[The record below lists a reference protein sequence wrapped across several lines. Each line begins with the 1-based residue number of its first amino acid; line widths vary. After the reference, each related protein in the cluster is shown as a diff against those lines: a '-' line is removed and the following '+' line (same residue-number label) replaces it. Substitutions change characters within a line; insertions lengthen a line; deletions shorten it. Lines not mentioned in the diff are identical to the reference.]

1 MACVCGLLTS
11 SKEPVP
17 LKSISVA
24 VAIRSFVADVTVT
37 LCYKNEE
44 QSPVESVFVFP
55 VDENSAVYGFQ
66 AEVNGKTIVAEMQE
80 KQQAQT
86 NYEDAVAQGQE
97 AFLLERDSSSGDV
110 FSCSVGHLPPGQ
122 EAKLSMSYVQ
132 ELPLEADGA
141 VRFVLP
147 AVLNPRYV
155 PAAEASSVTSRVPR
169 AARGEL
175 PYTLSVSANIHSP
188 YGIEKVQSNCTLG
201 PLEYLGPDRTAAQ
214 VSLAEGQ
221 QFERDV
227 ELLMYYKQVNT
238 PSVCVEAA
246 QPGAQPGSL
255 MGETTVMVSFYP
267 SIPDSKEQASTGEFI
282 FVLDRSG
289 SMSCPVSGKLR
300 SPMRID
306 SAKETLLLLLK
317 SLPLG
322 CFFNVYGFGST
333 FDSFF
338 PDSVEYTQQS
348 MEEAVQRVKALQAD
362 LGGTE
367 ILAPLKSIFSKA
379 CKPDHP
385 RQLYVFTDGD
395 VGNTGE
401 VIAEVRSHSPTHR
414 CFSFGIGEGA
424 STALIKGI
432 ARVTGG
438 SAEFITGSDRMQP
451 KALQSLKRSLQ
462 PAAQNISLN
471 WTLPPGLEPVLL
483 SPAPSVIFGGQRSI
497 VYAQLTGKQQP
508 SGGTGSVCLQF
519 TLRGEA
525 FENTLPFTLQPNS
538 DSRLTVH
545 RLAAKARLQT
555 LDAAGRRASDEEK
568 AKVVAVSIQSGV
580 VSSLTAYVAIHKE
593 LGRPLQGP
601 MVRRDGPR
609 DSPFPR
615 SPDPPSLPHPW
626 HIFLSL
632 QAAGQGWCLPG
643 PPPDSLLL
651 PAAPEEAPLLQLVS
665 LQKADGSWALDGA
678 LASVLGVKEQ
688 EAATSLPGQGVDA
701 AVWATVL
708 AVVWLHSTSGDQKDE
723 WELLEGKA
731 VAWLRARAGET
742 PAPDPPP
749 LHADPPDHVQGGGSL
764 TIPSLVAAP
773 PARQPPTAVSLTLLA
788 PASLLLSF
796 EIGEGNL
803 FNCTTKGKIFT
814 AGWSGAL

>member
-1 MACVCGLLTS
+1 MTCPCGLLTS
-11 SKEPVP
+11 SKKPVP

-24 VAIRSFVADVTVT
+24 VAVRGFVADVTAT
-37 LCYKNEE
+37 LRYKNEE

-55 VDENSAVYGFQ
+55 VDEDSAVYGFQ
-66 AEVNGKTIVAEMQE
+66 AEVDGKTIVAEMKE
-80 KQQAQT
+80 KQQAQMS
-86 NYEDAVAQGQE
+86 YEDALAHGQE
-97 AFLLERDSSSGDV
+97 AFLLEQDPSSGDI

-122 EAKLSMSYVQ
+122 EAKLSMSYVK

-155 PAAEASSVTSRVPR
+155 PAGAAEASSVTSRVPR
-169 AARGEL
+169 AARGEP

-227 ELLMYYKQVNT
+227 ELLVYYKQVNT

-255 MGETTVMVSFYP
+255 MGEAAVMVSFYP
-267 SIPDSKEQASTGEFI
+267 SIPDPKEQASTGEFI

-289 SMSCPVSGKLR
+289 SMSCPVSGDLR
-300 SPMRID
+300 SQMRID

-385 RQLYVFTDGD
+385 RQLFVFTDGE
-395 VGNTGE
+395 VGNTEE

-424 STALIKGI
+424 STALIKGV
-432 ARVTGG
+432 ARAARG
-438 SAEFITGSDRMQP
+438 SAEFITGSDRMQS

-462 PAAQNISLN
+462 PAVQNISLI

-497 VYAQLTGKQQP
+497 VYAQLTGKQPP
-508 SGGTGSVCLQF
+508 SGSTGSVCLRF
-519 TLRGEA
+519 RLRGEA
-525 FENTLPFTLQPNS
+525 FENTLPFVLQP
-538 DSRLTVH
+538 DLDAKLTVH

-601 MVRRDGPR
+601 TVRRDVPLTAAPSPAMIVNNRTDGCSYRSSPR
-609 DSPFPR
+609 RARRAAYFCSEVFDFEDELDSPVMRYCQPLRSGIGIPR
-615 SPDPPSLPHPW
+615 KLFMRHQGGYSGNFESKHECDKSIRDQP
-626 HIFLSL
+626 I
-632 QAAGQGWCLPG
+632 QAA
-643 PPPDSLLL
+643 
-651 PAAPEEAPLLQLVS
+651 EEAPLLRLVS
-665 LQKADGSWALDGA
+665 LQKVDGSWALDEA
-678 LASVLGVKEQ
+678 LASVLGVQKQ
-688 EAATSLPGQGVDA
+688 EAVASLPGQGVDTT
-701 AVWATVL
+701 VWATVL

-731 VAWLRARAGET
+731 VAWLRARAGV
-742 PAPDPPP
+742 
-749 LHADPPDHVQGGGSL
+749 H
-764 TIPSLVAAP
+764 LVKCLQAAN
-773 PARQPPTAVSLTLLA
+773 TLLKASVA
-788 PASLLLSF
+788 PAVFGL
-796 EIGEGNL
+796 
-803 FNCTTKGKIFT
+803 
-814 AGWSGAL
+814 

>member
-1 MACVCGLLTS
+1 MARPCGLLTS

-24 VAIRSFVADVTVT
+24 VAIGGFVADVTAT
-37 LCYKNEE
+37 LRYKNEE

-55 VDENSAVYGFQ
+55 VDEDSAVYGFQ
-66 AEVNGKTIVAEMQE
+66 AEVDGKTIVAEMQE
-80 KQQAQT
+80 KRQAQMS
-86 NYEDAVAQGQE
+86 YEDTVAQGQE
-97 AFLLERDSSSGDV
+97 AFLLERDPSSGDV
-110 FSCSVGHLPPGQ
+110 FSCSVGNLPPGQ
-122 EAKLSMSYVQ
+122 EAKLSVSYVQ
-132 ELPLEADGA
+132 ELPLEPDGA
-141 VRFVLP
+141 TRFVLP

-155 PAAEASSVTSRVPR
+155 PAGASEASGVTSQVPR

-175 PYTLSVSANIHSP
+175 PYTLSLSANIHSP

-201 PLEYLGPDRTAAQ
+201 PLRYLGADQAVAQ

-227 ELLMYYKQVNT
+227 ELLVYYKQVNT

-255 MGETTVMVSFYP
+255 MGEAAVMVSFYP
-267 SIPDSKEQASTGEFI
+267 SIPDPKEQATTGEFI

-289 SMSCPVSGKLR
+289 SMSCPMSGELH
-300 SPMRID
+300 SQLRID

-348 MEEAVQRVKALQAD
+348 MEEAVQRVKALSAN

-367 ILAPLKSIFSKA
+367 ILAPLKSIFGKA
-379 CKPDHP
+379 CRPEHP
-385 RQLYVFTDGD
+385 RQLFVFTDGE
-395 VGNTGE
+395 VGNTEE

-432 ARVTGG
+432 ARATAG
-438 SAEFITGSDRMQP
+438 SAEFITGSGRMQP

-462 PAAQNISLN
+462 PAVQNVSLN

-508 SGGTGSVCLQF
+508 SGGTGSVCLRF

-525 FENTLPFTLQPNS
+525 FENTLPFTLQPDS

-545 RLAAKARLQT
+545 RLAAKAQLQT
-555 LDAAGRRASDEEK
+555 LDASGRQASDEEK
-568 AKVVAVSIQSGV
+568 AKVIAVSIQSGV

-593 LGRPLQGP
+593 LGQPLQGP
-601 MVRRDGPR
+601 LVRRDVPLTGLFGAKSYVGACPMT
-609 DSPFPR
+609 SPPMMPLVMMDCRLFGSPASPAPNYHLGRAAPKMR
-615 SPDPPSLPHPW
+615 SA
-626 HIFLSL
+626 I
-632 QAAGQGWCLPG
+632 QAKVAREATG
-643 PPPDSLLL
+643 D
-651 PAAPEEAPLLQLVS
+651 PAAQDPEESPLLRLVS

-678 LASVLGVKEQ
+678 LASVLGMKE
-688 EAATSLPGQGVDA
+688 EEVAASLPGQGVDA

-731 VAWLRARAGET
+731 VAWLRAKAGAHLDECLRA
-742 PAPDPPP
+742 AN
-749 LHADPPDHVQGGGSL
+749 A
-764 TIPSLVAAP
+764 
-773 PARQPPTAVSLTLLA
+773 LLKASVA
-788 PASLLLSF
+788 PAVFGL
-796 EIGEGNL
+796 
-803 FNCTTKGKIFT
+803 
-814 AGWSGAL
+814 

>member
-155 PAAEASSVTSRVPR
+155 PAGAAEASSVTSRVPR

-601 MVRRDGPR
+601 MVRRDVPLTGARPSAPR
-609 DSPFPR
+609 PDQVAPQGHPR
-615 SPDPPSLPHPW
+615 C
-626 HIFLSL
+626 F
-632 QAAGQGWCLPG
+632 GWWG
-643 PPPDSLLL
+643 PPPLSRGTFSGDCSGGEQRRVG
-651 PAAPEEAPLLQLVS
+651 PQFCLVV
-665 LQKADGSWALDGA
+665 A
-678 LASVLGVKEQ
+678 
-688 EAATSLPGQGVDA
+688 QGVDA

-731 VAWLRARAGET
+731 VAWLRARGET
-742 PAPDPPP
+742 WGPPTVLSPTLSHAPA
-749 LHADPPDHVQGGGSL
+749 LSH
-764 TIPSLVAAP
+764 SLVCPVPHLAQAHP
-773 PARQPPTAVSLTLLA
+773 PVTLEGREMPPGGLCGQPVIPGLPRTHPERLA
-788 PASLLLSF
+788 GHF
-796 EIGEGNL
+796 QGI
-803 FNCTTKGKIFT
+803 
-814 AGWSGAL
+814 

>member
-155 PAAEASSVTSRVPR
+155 PAGAAEASSVTSRVPR

-601 MVRRDGPR
+601 MVRRDVPLTGSFGAMPR
-609 DSPFPR
+609 LASCPV
-615 SPDPPSLPHPW
+615 
-626 HIFLSL
+626 
-632 QAAGQGWCLPG
+632 G
-643 PPPDSLLL
+643 PPRFAGCPMASPPMMSMVVMDCAEMNSPMS
-651 PAAPEEAPLLQLVS
+651 PAPNYHVQANSPQSARNMRCVSRAKAARKSTGAPAPQAPEEAPLLQLVS

-731 VAWLRARAGET
+731 VAWLRARAGTHLDEC
-742 PAPDPPP
+742 
-749 LHADPPDHVQGGGSL
+749 LR
-764 TIPSLVAAP
+764 AAN
-773 PARQPPTAVSLTLLA
+773 ALLKASVA
-788 PASLLLSF
+788 PAVFGL
-796 EIGEGNL
+796 
-803 FNCTTKGKIFT
+803 
-814 AGWSGAL
+814 

>member
-1 MACVCGLLTS
+1 MARPCGLLTS

-24 VAIRSFVADVTVT
+24 VAIGGFVADVTAT
-37 LCYKNEE
+37 LRYKNEE

-55 VDENSAVYGFQ
+55 VDEDSAVYGFQ
-66 AEVNGKTIVAEMQE
+66 AEVDGKTIVAEMQE
-80 KQQAQT
+80 KRQAQMS
-86 NYEDAVAQGQE
+86 YEDTVAQGQE
-97 AFLLERDSSSGDV
+97 AFLLERDPSSGDV
-110 FSCSVGHLPPGQ
+110 FSCSVGNLPPGQ
-122 EAKLSMSYVQ
+122 EAKLSVSYVQ
-132 ELPLEADGA
+132 ELPLEPDGA
-141 VRFVLP
+141 TRFVLP

-155 PAAEASSVTSRVPR
+155 PAGASEASGVTSQVPR

-175 PYTLSVSANIHSP
+175 PYTLSLSANIHSP

-201 PLEYLGPDRTAAQ
+201 PLRYLGADQAVAQ

-227 ELLMYYKQVNT
+227 ELLVYYKQVNT

-255 MGETTVMVSFYP
+255 MGEAAVMVSFYP
-267 SIPDSKEQASTGEFI
+267 SIPDPKEQATTGEFI

-289 SMSCPVSGKLR
+289 SMSCPMSGELH
-300 SPMRID
+300 SQLRID

-348 MEEAVQRVKALQAD
+348 MEEAVQRVKALSAN

-367 ILAPLKSIFSKA
+367 ILAPLKSIFGKA
-379 CKPDHP
+379 CRPEHP
-385 RQLYVFTDGD
+385 RQLFVFTDGE
-395 VGNTGE
+395 VGNTEE

-432 ARVTGG
+432 ARATAG
-438 SAEFITGSDRMQP
+438 SAEFITGSGRMQP
-451 KALQSLKRSLQ
+451 K
-462 PAAQNISLN
+462 
-471 WTLPPGLEPVLL
+471 
-483 SPAPSVIFGGQRSI
+483 
-497 VYAQLTGKQQP
+497 P
-508 SGGTGSVCLQF
+508 SGGTGSVCLRF

-525 FENTLPFTLQPNS
+525 FENTLPFTLQPDS

-545 RLAAKARLQT
+545 RLAAKAQLQT
-555 LDAAGRRASDEEK
+555 LDASGRQASDEEK
-568 AKVVAVSIQSGV
+568 AKVIAVSIQSGV

-593 LGRPLQGP
+593 LGQPLQGP
-601 MVRRDGPR
+601 LVRRDVPLTGLFGAKSYVGACPMT
-609 DSPFPR
+609 SPPMMPLVMMDCRLFGSPASPAPNYHLGRAAPKMR
-615 SPDPPSLPHPW
+615 SA
-626 HIFLSL
+626 I
-632 QAAGQGWCLPG
+632 QAKVAREATG
-643 PPPDSLLL
+643 D
-651 PAAPEEAPLLQLVS
+651 PAAQDPEESPLLRLVS

-678 LASVLGVKEQ
+678 LASVLGMKE
-688 EAATSLPGQGVDA
+688 EEVAASLPGQGVDA

-731 VAWLRARAGET
+731 VAWLRAKAGAHLDECLRA
-742 PAPDPPP
+742 AN
-749 LHADPPDHVQGGGSL
+749 A
-764 TIPSLVAAP
+764 
-773 PARQPPTAVSLTLLA
+773 LLKASVA
-788 PASLLLSF
+788 PAVFGL
-796 EIGEGNL
+796 
-803 FNCTTKGKIFT
+803 
-814 AGWSGAL
+814 